1 MLNHINEIVLNVI
14 QQYNSEFNKIAIH
27 NNILKFANEEID
39 LGDFN
44 LESIFESYQL
54 KLDLSNMQAQ
64 DLFAIIKLNAS
75 IFNSNKEGV

>member
-44 LESIFESYQL
+44 LFL
-54 KLDLSNMQAQ
+54 KVIS
-64 DLFAIIKLNAS
+64 
-75 IFNSNKEGV
+75 